1 MRRIVAVALAA
12 ALSFTAFATAS
23 PAQAVRDDFYM
34 GVDPGTLIDVERSG
48 IRFSDGGVQD
58 DALSIMADNGANLV
72 RLRLWNNPYSSSG
85 QAYGGGTNDLAK
97 TIAMAQ
103 RAKALGMDVLLDLHY
118 SDFWADPGKQIKP
131 KAWQSLS
138 YSQLTTAVRDYS
150 RSVVSQMAAAGAA
163 PDIVQVGN
171 EITNGMLQP
180 TGSTSNWSQLGG
192 LLKAGIAGVHEGA
205 SGIEIALHLD
215 RGGNNAAYRTWFD
228 NARNQGVPYDIIA
241 MSYYPYWHGT
251 LSQLRTNMNDVSAR
265 YGKDVLIVETA
276 YAHTL
281 TDCDG
286 RGNIFT
292 SSHAQES
299 GYPATVA
306 GQTQFLRDLRNA
318 VQAVPND
325 RGRGLV
331 WWEPAWLGGTSWANQ
346 AGMAY
351 INDFAGESNA
361 WDNQGLFDCGGN
373 ALSTLDVFQETTG
386 GGDPG
391 TGQNVLTNGGFET
404 SGSPAS
410 GWSVWA
416 QNSTDTNAVFRE
428 SRGSVY
434 QGSSK
439 LTFWKSTAYTASA
452 YQSVTVPNG
461 TYTLTAWVMNGGG
474 QSAARM
480 YAKNHGGGERQA
492 ALPVT
497 STWTQVTIAGIQ
509 VTSGRI
515 EAGFYTSASA
525 GNWINVDDV
534 RLVRTA

>member
-12 ALSFTAFATAS
+12 ALSFVAFATAS

-34 GVDPGTLIDVERSG
+34 GIDPGTLIDVERSG
-48 IRFSDGGVQD
+48 VVFSDGGAQD

-72 RLRLWNNPYSSSG
+72 RLRLWNNPYSASG
-85 QAYGGGTNDLAK
+85 QPYGGGTSDLAK

-131 KAWQSLS
+131 KAWSSLS

-150 RSVVSQMAAAGAA
+150 RSVVSQMAAAGAT

-192 LLKAGIAGVHEGA
+192 LLKAGIEGVHQGG

-251 LSQLRTNMNDVSAR
+251 MSQLRANMNDVSAR

-292 SSHAQES
+292 ASHAQES

-331 WWEPAWLGGTSWANQ
+331 WWEPAWLGNTSWATQ
-346 AGMAY
+346 AGMTY
-351 INDFAGESNA
+351 INDFAGESNS
-361 WDNQGLFDCGGN
+361 WDNQGLFNCSG
-373 ALSTLDVFQETTG
+373 AAVSTLDVFAETTG

-391 TGQNVLTNGGFET
+391 TGQNVLTNGGFES

-410 GWSVWA
+410 GWSVWGA
-416 QNSTDTNAVFRE
+416 SSADTSAVFRE

-434 QGSSK
+434 EGSSK

-452 YQSVTVPNG
+452 YQSASVANG

-474 QSAARM
+474 QSTARM
-480 YAKNHGGGERQA
+480 YAKNHGGTERQA
-492 ALPVT
+492 SLPVA
-497 STWTQVTIAGIQ
+497 STWTQVTISGIQ

-515 EAGFYTSASA
+515 EVGFYTAA
-525 GNWINVDDV
+525 NGGNWINLDQV